1 MKGLLRRSTRL
12 ATFLAAVMAGAILG
26 GIAVAQTTG
35 APPINACAH
44 KETGAVR
51 IVGSASEC
59 RAQETALTWNVQGPP
74 GPVGPAGAPGSP
86 GDEGPAGPAGPT
98 GPAGPAG
105 QDGAAGPEGPEG
117 PEGPPGPAGAGI
129 SSFDDL
135 AGLPCNAGND
145 GAGVIAISYS
155 AAAGGAV
162 TITCTPTTLYE
173 LTVTKA
179 GTGSGTVTSN
189 PAGIACGSDCSHEYP
204 AGRTVTLTATA
215 SGGSGFTGW
224 GGACSGTAATC
235 TVTMDAAKAVTANF
249 NPNVVLTLELTS
261 ERSNS
266 LSDFGNGTV
275 TGTGGLSC
283 TIHGGS
289 SPVRCTRHY
298 GPGTQVTLTAQPA
311 SDDTFRWAGACSAVP
326 PGAPCTITMNS
337 DTQVAVRFIG

>member
-35 APPINACAH
+35 APPINACVH

-51 IVGSASEC
+51 IVGSTSEC

-74 GPVGPAGAPGSP
+74 GPIGPAGAPGSP
-86 GDEGPAGPAGPT
+86 GDEGPAGPEGPP
-98 GPAGPAG
+98 GVP
-105 QDGAAGPEGPEG
+105 GAQGPEGPEG

-155 AAAGGAV
+155 AAAGGVV
-162 TITCTPTTLYE
+162 TLTCTPTTLHE

-179 GTGSGTVTSN
+179 GNGSGTVTSN
-189 PAGIACGSDCSHEYP
+189 PAGITCGSDCSHQYP

-224 GGACSGTAATC
+224 AGACSGTAPTC

-261 ERSNS
+261 ERTSAF
-266 LSDFGNGTV
+266 SDFGNGTV
-275 TGTGGLSC
+275 TGTGGLTC
-283 TIHGGS
+283 TIQPGS
-289 SPVRCTRHY
+289 SPVRCLRHY
-298 GPGTQVTLTAQPA
+298 TPGTQVTLTAQPA
-311 SDDTFRWAGACSAVP
+311 PDDTFRWAGAFSAVP
-326 PGAPCTITMNS
+326 PGAPCTITMNN
-337 DTQVAVRFIG
+337 DTLVAVRFIG